1 MLKWAQKENF
11 CKRFAIM
18 DEIFRMLELA
28 GQGFHCSQILLSLG
42 LDAQGKTN
50 PDLVRSMEG
59 LAGGMGFCGDICGAL
74 TGGACLLALYAGR
87 GNPDDETDPR
97 LNDMINELFAW
108 FTQEFSECY
117 GGIHCR
123 GILADDPTNQASRC
137 PQLVTRTYEKVKS
150 LLLENDFDL
159 SEGR

>member
-1 MLKWAQKENF
+1 M
-11 CKRFAIM
+11 M
-18 DEIFRMLELA
+18 DEMLRMLELA

-42 LDAQGKTN
+42 LEAQGKSN
-50 PDLVRSMEG
+50 PDLIRAVAG
-59 LAGGMGFCGDICGAL
+59 LVGGVGFCGDICGAL

-87 GNPDDETDPR
+87 GTPDEEEDPR
-97 LNDMINELFAW
+97 LNVMVNELVEW

-123 GILADDPTNQASRC
+123 DILADDPRNQTSRC
-137 PQLVTRTYEKVKS
+137 PQLVTGTYEKVKS

>member
-1 MLKWAQKENF
+1 M
-11 CKRFAIM
+11 M
-18 DEIFRMLELA
+18 DELVRMLELA
-28 GQGFHCSQILLSLG
+28 GRGFHCSQILLSLG
-42 LDAQGKTN
+42 LDAQQKQN
-50 PDLVRSMEG
+50 PDLIRAMAG
-59 LAGGMGFCGDICGAL
+59 LAGGVGFCGDICGAL

-87 GNPDDETDPR
+87 GTADEEEDPR
-97 LNDMINELFAW
+97 LNVMVNELVEW

-123 GILADDPTNQASRC
+123 EILDDDPRNQTSRC
-137 PQLVTRTYEKVKS
+137 PQLVTQTYEKVKS